1 MKRRGIGVMLLCLT
15 TSVALSGCGDW
26 QGLNSLPMPGTAGGG
41 DGSYEIRAELP
52 DVVNIEQNSRVRV
65 GDVTVGTV
73 TKVAR
78 EDWHAEVTM
87 RLQKD
92 ISLPVNAT
100 AKVGQTSL
108 LGSMHIELAP
118 PPEGIAPEG
127 KLEEGDVI
135 PLDRGDLYPTTEQ
148 TLASLSFV
156 LNGGGLGQL
165 QEINHTL
172 ARAFSGR
179 EDQVRSLIDRIDT
192 FVAGLNE
199 QSADIINAMGSL
211 NDLAGQVVEQNTV
224 VDNAL
229 KTIPQ
234 AISVLSGQRQ
244 KLADALLGL
253 GEFSRIANDVVNQ
266 SGDALVMNLRNLGP
280 VLDSLANAGPALTRS
295 LSYLATYPWPK
306 ETLPKWM
313 RGDYAN
319 LTGIIDLTLSR
330 LDTSLFVGTPL
341 EGKLTG
347 LEAVLGR
354 TIGVQPSPATKGNPL
369 AFPYNTGG
377 R

>member
-1 MKRRGIGVMLLCLT
+1 MNRRIAGLIVLCLCII
-15 TSVALSGCGDW
+15 VPLSGCSSW
-26 QGLNSLPMPGTAGGG
+26 KGLNSLPMPGTAGGG
-41 DGSYEIRAELP
+41 DGSYEVMAELP

-65 GDVTVGTV
+65 DDVAVGTV
-73 TKVAR
+73 TKVSR
-78 EDWHAEVTM
+78 QDWHAMVTM
-87 RLQKD
+87 RLGKD
-92 ISLPVNAT
+92 VVLPANAT

-108 LGSMHIELAP
+108 LGSMHIELSP
-118 PPEGIAPEG
+118 PPDDVAPEG
-127 KLEEGDVI
+127 RLKAGDVI
-135 PLDRGDLYPTTEQ
+135 PLDRGDQYPTTEQ

-165 QEINHTL
+165 QEINQTL

-192 FVAGLNE
+192 FVTGLNK
-199 QSADIINAMGSL
+199 QSDDIINAMGSL
-211 NDLAGQVVEQNTV
+211 NDLAGQVADQNAVVEG
-224 VDNAL
+224 AL
-229 KTIPQ
+229 KTIPE
-234 AISVLSGQRQ
+234 AIKVLSGQRQ
-244 KLADALLGL
+244 QLTDALTGL
-253 GEFSRIANDVVNQ
+253 GEFSRIANDAVNQ
-266 SGDALVMNLRNLGP
+266 SDDALVMNLRNLGP

-319 LTGIIDLTLSR
+319 LTGLVDLTMSR
-330 LDTSLFVGTPL
+330 IDTSLFIGTPL

-354 TIGVQPSPATKGNPL
+354 TVGIQPSPATKGNPL
-369 AFPYNTGG
+369 TFPYNTGG

>member
-1 MKRRGIGVMLLCLT
+1 MRRRGLAVMPFCLAII
-15 TSVALSGCGDW
+15 VPLSGCGDW
-26 QGLNSLPMPGTAGGG
+26 QGLNSLPMPGSAGGG
-41 DGSYEIRAELP
+41 DGSYEVTAELP

-73 TKVAR
+73 TKVSR
-78 EDWHAEVTM
+78 RDWHALVTLRLGAEVV
-87 RLQKD
+87 
-92 ISLPVNAT
+92 LPANST

-108 LGSMHIELAP
+108 LGSMHIELSP
-118 PPEGIAPEG
+118 PSEGATPEGR
-127 KLEEGDVI
+127 LEAGDVI
-135 PLDRGDLYPTTEQ
+135 PLDRGDVYPTTEQ

-165 QEINHTL
+165 QEINQTL

-179 EDQVRSLIDRIDT
+179 EDQVRDLIDRIDT
-192 FVAGLNE
+192 FVTGLNE
-199 QSADIINAMGSL
+199 QSADIIDAMGSL
-211 NDLAGQVVEQNTV
+211 NALAGQVAEQNTV

-229 KTIPQ
+229 KTIPE
-234 AISVLSGQRQ
+234 AIRVLSDQRQ
-244 KLADALLGL
+244 QLADALLGL

-280 VLDSLANAGPALTRS
+280 VLDSLANAGPALTRA

-319 LTGIIDLTLSR
+319 LTGIVDLTMSR
-330 LDTSLFVGTPL
+330 LDTSLFIGTPL
-341 EGKLTG
+341 EGRLTG

-354 TIGVQPSPATKGNPL
+354 TVGIQPSPATKGNPL
-369 AFPYNTGG
+369 TFPYNTGG

>member
-1 MKRRGIGVMLLCLT
+1 
-15 TSVALSGCGDW
+15 
-26 QGLNSLPMPGTAGGG
+26 
-41 DGSYEIRAELP
+41 
-52 DVVNIEQNSRVRV
+52 
-65 GDVTVGTV
+65 
-73 TKVAR
+73 
-78 EDWHAEVTM
+78 
-87 RLQKD
+87 
-92 ISLPVNAT
+92 
-100 AKVGQTSL
+100 
-108 LGSMHIELAP
+108 MHIELSP
-118 PPEGIAPEG
+118 PPEGVAPEG
-127 KLEEGDVI
+127 RLEAGDVI
-135 PLDRGDLYPTTEQ
+135 PLDRGDMYPTTEQ

-165 QEINHTL
+165 QEINQTL

-179 EDQVRSLIDRIDT
+179 EEQVRSLIERVEEFIT
-192 FVAGLNE
+192 GLNQ
-199 QSADIINAMGSL
+199 QSADIIDAMGSV
-211 NDLAGQVVEQNTV
+211 NSLAGQVAEQNTV

-229 KTIPQ
+229 KTIPE

-244 KLADALLGL
+244 QLTDALLGL

-280 VLDSLANAGPALTRS
+280 VLDSLANAGPALTRA

-319 LTGIIDLTLSR
+319 LTGIVDLTLSR
-330 LDTSLFVGTPL
+330 LDTSLFIGTPL
-341 EGKLTG
+341 EGRLTG

-354 TIGVQPSPATKGNPL
+354 TVGIQPSPATKGNPL
-369 AFPYNTGG
+369 TFPYNTGG